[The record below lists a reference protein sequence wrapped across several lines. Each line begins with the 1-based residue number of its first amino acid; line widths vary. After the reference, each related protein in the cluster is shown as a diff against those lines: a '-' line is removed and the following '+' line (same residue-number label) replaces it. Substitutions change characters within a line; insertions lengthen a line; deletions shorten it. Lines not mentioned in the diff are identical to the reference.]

1 MASRNIVA
9 IGASAGGISAL
20 LYIAGK
26 LPADLASAILI
37 VVHTGADSPGI
48 LHQLLSRAGPVPASV
63 ALDGKPIQLSNIYI
77 APPDYHLLIKD
88 QRLHVARGPKEN
100 GFRPAIDPLFR
111 TAARNFGQRVVGI
124 VLSGGLD
131 DGTDGLRIIKE
142 CGGIAIAQNPEEAEF
157 PSMPASA
164 IRNVAIDHIARLDDI
179 PALIERYAEGNASK
193 EPPMRPTI
201 DPPDVAEKG
210 DNALPDYRPL
220 GEPSA
225 LTCPECGGALWEKRI
240 DKQLKYRCHVGHMF
254 TGDGLMSES
263 SRILEQSLWTA
274 VRTMEEAAE
283 IRRRM
288 SRIASDPKWKRL
300 APPYADQADEL
311 ERRAAVIRKLLESGV
326 RHFEIEHLRKVN
338 PSGNGSPRQGA
349 TRRKKKKS

>member
-1 MASRNIVA
+1 MASRNIVV

-20 LYIAGK
+20 LHIAGN
-26 LPADLASAILI
+26 LPADLAAAILI

-63 ALDGKPIQLSNIYI
+63 AVDAKAIQPGNIYI

-88 QRLHVARGPKEN
+88 RRLRVARGPKEN
-100 GFRPAIDPLFR
+100 GFRPAVDPLFR
-111 TAARNFGQRVVGI
+111 TAARNFGKRVVGI

-142 CGGIAIAQNPEEAEF
+142 YGGIAIAQNPEEAEF

-164 IRNVAIDHIARLDDI
+164 IRNVAVDHIARLDEI
-179 PALIERYAEGNASK
+179 PALIERYANGNVSK
-193 EPPMRPTI
+193 ELQIFPTS
-201 DPPDVAEKG
+201 DRPDVAEAG
-210 DNALPDYRPL
+210 DNALPEYGPL

-240 DKQLKYRCHVGHMF
+240 DNQLKYRCHVGHMF

-288 SRIASDPKWKRL
+288 ARIRRDPKWKGL
-300 APPYADQADEL
+300 SPAYDKQAAEL
-311 ERRAAVIRKLLESGV
+311 ERRASVIRRLLESGA
-326 RHFEIEHLRKVN
+326 RHFEIEHLQKVN
-338 PSGNGSPRQGA
+338 PARNGSPRKGA
-349 TRRKKKKS
+349 RHRKKK

>member
-1 MASRNIVA
+1 M

-20 LYIAGK
+20 LHIAGK
-26 LPADLASAILI
+26 LPADLAAAILI

-63 ALDGKPIQLSNIYI
+63 ALDGKPLQLGNIYI
-77 APPDYHLLIKD
+77 APPDFHLLIKD
-88 QRLHVARGPKEN
+88 QRLRVARGPKEN
-100 GFRPAIDPLFR
+100 GFRPAVDPLFR
-111 TAARNFGQRVVGI
+111 TAARNFGERVVGI

-164 IRNVAIDHIARLDDI
+164 IRNVAVDHIARLDDI
-179 PALIERYAEGNASK
+179 SALIERYADGNVLKRSR
-193 EPPMRPTI
+193 MRPTA
-201 DPPDVAEKG
+201 DRPDVAEAG
-210 DNALPDYRPL
+210 DNALPSYRPR

-225 LTCPECGGALWEKRI
+225 LTCPECGGALWEKRTGN
-240 DKQLKYRCHVGHMF
+240 QLKYRCHVGHMF

-288 SRIASDPKWKRL
+288 ARIPRNPQWKGL
-300 APPYADQADEL
+300 SPPYADQAAEL

-338 PSGNGSPRQGA
+338 HSGNGGPRKGA
-349 TRRKKKKS
+349 TRRKKKKN